1 MALDLPADPKYQ
13 DTMARLE
20 RLRRV
25 SGSGA
30 EYWLAREIQTVLG
43 YSEWRN
49 FIKAVKRSRASLEA
63 NGIEPSHHIV
73 ETTRMM
79 EVGKGAMRQNR
90 DFFLTRGACYLIAMN
105 GHPDKPEIAAAQSY
119 FAVQTR
125 AREVENISAEDEKR
139 LELREKVK
147 ESFKEVS
154 GVAKQAGVRNEKQPI
169 FHDARYRG
177 LYKMSSREMK
187 EFKGINPKDSPLDHM
202 GALELSANDFQMNL
216 AAETIRKEGVRG
228 QESAIRKNKE
238 VGERVRQTMVDS
250 GSRPPEKLPP
260 AEPIKNVAKRLKS
273 KKKLP
278 EGPST

>member
-154 GVAKQAGVRNEKQPI
+154 GGGKT
-169 FHDARYRG
+169 
-177 LYKMSSREMK
+177 SWC
-187 EFKGINPKDSPLDHM
+187 
-202 GALELSANDFQMNL
+202 
-216 AAETIRKEGVRG
+216 
-228 QESAIRKNKE
+228 
-238 VGERVRQTMVDS
+238 
-250 GSRPPEKLPP
+250 
-260 AEPIKNVAKRLKS
+260 
-273 KKKLP
+273 KK
-278 EGPST
+278 

>member
-1 MALDLPADPKYQ
+1 MAPRLPVDPKYQ

-20 RLRRV
+20 DLRRV
-25 SGSGA
+25 SDSGS
-30 EYWLAREIQTVLG
+30 EYWFAREIQTVVG

-49 FIKAVKRSRASLEA
+49 FTRVVDRARSSMKAS
-63 NGIEPSHHIV
+63 GITPSHHIV
-73 ETTRMM
+73 ETTKMM
-79 EVGKGAMRQNR
+79 EVGKGAMRQDR
-90 DFFLTRGACYLIAMN
+90 DFFLSRAACYLIAMN
-105 GHPDKPEIAAAQSY
+105 GDPSKPEIAAAQAY

-154 GVAKQAGVRNEKQPI
+154 GVAKQAGVKNEKQPI

-177 LYKMSSREMK
+177 LYRMSNREMK
-187 EFKGINPKDSPLDHM
+187 KIKGINPRDNPFDHM

-228 QESAIRKNKE
+228 EESAIRKNKE
-238 VGERVRQTMVDS
+238 VAERVRQTMIDS
-250 GSRPPEKLPP
+250 GSRPPEELPL
-260 AEPIKNVAKRLKS
+260 AEPIKNVAKRIKS
-273 KKKLP
+273 KKKLTQDP
-278 EGPST
+278 GT